1 MFSGTWYADD
11 YNLIISVNLYDLI
24 ISVSLLYIMNLKNI
38 WIRFRI
44 IFKIGSKFKF
54 YLKCQKD

>member
-11 YNLIISVNLYDLI
+11 YDLIISISLYDLI

-44 IFKIGSKFKF
+44 IF
-54 YLKCQKD
+54 LKLDQNLNFI